1 MGGMSAR
8 LRFAIHC
15 ENGYSTWDMPAARHK
30 AALLKSRSIGK
41 GVAEPEG
48 FEPSIPGKRYAALA
62 KRCLQPLG
70 HSSNRFDMPDAEA
83 RRKRQFAVADILSGI
98 IGDSGEP
105 WPAPK
110 TLLREACEAGR
121 LAPNQ

>member
-1 MGGMSAR
+1 M
-8 LRFAIHC
+8 
-15 ENGYSTWDMPAARHK
+15 
-30 AALLKSRSIGK
+30 
-41 GVAEPEG
+41 AEPEG
-48 FEPSIPGKRYAALA
+48 FEPSIPFNRYAALA

-110 TLLREACEAGR
+110 TLLREACECGY